1 MKTLYKRNAQGKP
14 LFWSIWVDNNF
25 SINPK
30 NINYKIISVRY
41 GLVGKD
47 GRFEHIVTTRKIQDE
62 IESLIKAKRKEGYKE
77 LVDLYD
83 NAHIADQ
90 YISKLGLVRYLDTYL
105 PKFNTDNNGAFIPM
119 LCKTLEDNKPFEKGS
134 YFGQWKINGERCII
148 TATLEQGLFETIKF
162 HYRSREGV
170 DWTNKLNYLDD
181 YLLPCIPNEII
192 DIMVEEGVAL
202 DGELYLPG
210 YGINEINSFIKNT
223 ELPQH
228 YKLQF
233 WLYDICIEN
242 MSAKDRQNCIDDF
255 LLGKVHRSRIHTK
268 EEHLNNID
276 RLVVLPNFYCSDI
289 NEAILRRDTFI
300 SLGFEGLVIRNTDAE
315 YQFGGKRNN
324 AMLKF
329 KKKEDG
335 LFTIV
340 DIVPE
345 GTKRS
350 NLGKFVL
357 KNDIN
362 DELFECTYNAPHS
375 SQEEILVNK
384 NKYLTGEYLG
394 LVEFRERSGQ
404 LQVPFHAKLVKLIK
418 KENL

>member
-14 LFWSIWVDNNF
+14 LFWSIWADNN
-25 SINPK
+25 SINS
-30 NINYKIISVRY
+30 KIINVKY

-47 GRFEHIVTTRKIQDE
+47 GRFEHIVTTRKLQDE

-83 NAHIADQ
+83 NAHIAEQD
-90 YISKLGLVRYLDTYL
+90 ISKLDLVHYLDTYL
-105 PKFNTDNNGAFIPM
+105 PKFNTHDNGAFIPM
-119 LCKTLEDNKPFEKGS
+119 LCKTLENNRPFERGD

-148 TATLEQGLFETIKF
+148 TADKTTGLFEEIKL

-170 DWTNKLNYLDD
+170 DWTDKLSYLDD
-181 YLLPCIPNEII
+181 FLLPCISEEII
-192 DIMVEEGVAL
+192 DMMLEEGVGL

-233 WLYDICIEN
+233 WMYDLCIEN
-242 MSAKDRQNCIDDF
+242 MSAYGRQIILTENFKNYIPLC
-255 LLGKVHRSRIHTK
+255 LKTK
-268 EEHLNNID
+268 EDHLNNNNKLI
-276 RLVVLPNFYCSDI
+276 LLPNENTNDISD
-289 NEAILRRDTFI
+289 AIRQRDYYI
-300 SLGFEGLVIRNTDAE
+300 SLGFEGLVIREKSAE
-315 YQFGGKRNN
+315 YQFGGRRNN
-324 AMLKF
+324 SMLKF

-335 LFTIV
+335 LFEII
-340 DIVPE
+340 DIIPE
-345 GTKRS
+345 GHKRV

-362 DELFECTYNAPHS
+362 DELFECSYNATHEK
-375 SQEEILVNK
+375 QEEILINK
-384 NKYLTGEYLG
+384 NNYIGKKA
-394 LVEFRERSGQ
+394 LVEYRERSGIKQ
-404 LQVPFHAKLVKLIK
+404 CPFHARVINIK
-418 KENL
+418 

>member
-1 MKTLYKRNAQGKP
+1 MITLYKRNAQGKP
-14 LFWSIWVDNNF
+14 LFWTIDARLTDIKVQ
-25 SINPK
+25 
-30 NINYKIISVRY
+30 Y
-41 GLVGKD
+41 GIVGKE
-47 GRFEHIVTTRKIQDE
+47 GRVEYITTHRNLQDE
-62 IESLIKAKRKEGYKE
+62 INSLIKSKRKEGYKE
-77 LVDLYD
+77 LQDLYD
-83 NAHIADQ
+83 NAP
-90 YISKLGLVRYLDTYL
+90 KLINPDNLYDYLNNYL
-105 PKFNTDNNGAFIPM
+105 PKFNTHADGAFIPM
-119 LCKTLEDNKPFEKGS
+119 LCKTLEDNKPFEKGN

-148 TATLEQGLFETIKF
+148 TAEIEKGLFETVKL
-162 HYRSREGV
+162 HYRSREGI
-170 DWTNKLNYLDD
+170 DWTNKLSYLDD

-192 DIMVEEGVAL
+192 DMMAEEGVAL

-242 MSAKDRQNCIDDF
+242 MSAKNRQNHIDNF

-268 EEHLNNID
+268 EEHFNNTD
-276 RLVVLPNFYCSDI
+276 RLVVLSNFDCSNI
-289 NEAILRRDTFI
+289 NEAIIRRDAFI
-300 SLGFEGLVIRNTDAE
+300 SLGFEGLVIRKTDAE
-315 YQFGGKRNN
+315 YQFGGRRNN
-324 AMLKF
+324 SMLKF

-335 LFTIV
+335 LFTII

-345 GTKRS
+345 GIKRS

-375 SQEEILVNK
+375 AQEEILINK
-384 NKYLTGEYLG
+384 DKYIGRCA
-394 LVEFRERSGQ
+394 LVEYRERSGVNQ
-404 LQVPFHAKLVKLIK
+404 LPFHSKVIK
-418 KENL
+418 IQ

>member
-1 MKTLYKRNAQGKP
+1 MITLYKRNSNGKP
-14 LFWSIWVDNNF
+14 LFWTIDARIADIKVQ
-25 SINPK
+25 
-30 NINYKIISVRY
+30 Y
-41 GLVGKD
+41 GIVGKE
-47 GRFEHIVTTRKIQDE
+47 GRVEYITTHRNLQDE
-62 IESLIKAKRKEGYKE
+62 INSLVKAKRKEGYKE
-77 LVDLYD
+77 LQDLYD
-83 NAHIADQ
+83 NAP
-90 YISKLGLVRYLDTYL
+90 KLINPDNLYDYLNNYL
-105 PKFNTDNNGAFIPM
+105 PKFNTHADGAFIPM
-119 LCKTLEDNKPFEKGS
+119 LCKTLEDNKPFEKGT

-148 TATLEQGLFETIKF
+148 TAEVEKGLFETIKL

-170 DWTNKLNYLDD
+170 DWTDKLSYLDD
-181 YLLPCIPNEII
+181 YLLPYIPKEII
-192 DIMVEEGVAL
+192 NMMVEEGVAL

-242 MSAKDRQNCIDDF
+242 MSAKNRQNHIDDF

-268 EEHLNNID
+268 EEHLNNTD
-276 RLVVLPNFYCSDI
+276 RLVVLPNFDCSNI

-300 SLGFEGLVIRNTDAE
+300 SLGFEGLVIRKTDAE
-315 YQFGGKRNN
+315 YQFGGRRNN
-324 AMLKF
+324 NMLKF

-345 GTKRS
+345 GIKRS

-362 DELFECTYNAPHS
+362 DELFECSYNATHEK
-375 SQEEILVNK
+375 QEEILINK
-384 NKYLTGEYLG
+384 NNYIGKNA
-394 LVEFRERSGQ
+394 LVEYRERSGIKQ
-404 LQVPFHAKLVKLIK
+404 CPFHARVISIK
-418 KENL
+418 

>member
-1 MKTLYKRNAQGKP
+1 MKTLYKRNTQGKP
-14 LFWSIWVDNNF
+14 LFWSIWIDHNY
-25 SINPK
+25 INPK
-30 NINYKIISVRY
+30 IINVKY

-47 GRFEHIVTTRKIQDE
+47 GRLEPIVATRKIQDE
-62 IESLIKAKRKEGYKE
+62 VESLIKAKRKEGYKE

-83 NAHIADQ
+83 NAHIAEQD
-90 YISKLGLVRYLDTYL
+90 ISKLGLVHYLDTYL

-119 LCKTLEDNKPFEKGS
+119 LCKTLEDNKPFERGE

-148 TATLEQGLFETIKF
+148 TADKTTGLFEEIKL

-170 DWTNKLNYLDD
+170 DWTDKLSYLDEF
-181 YLLPCIPNEII
+181 LLPCIPEEIV
-192 DIMVEEGVAL
+192 DMMLEEGVGL

-233 WLYDICIEN
+233 WMYDLCVEN
-242 MSAKDRQNCIDDF
+242 MSAYSRQHVLIENFKKYVPLC
-255 LLGKVHRSRIHTK
+255 LKTK
-268 EEHLNNID
+268 EDHLNNNNKLI
-276 RLVVLPNFYCSDI
+276 LLPNEDI
-289 NEAILRRDTFI
+289 EDISNAIKRRDYYI
-300 SLGFEGLVIRNTDAE
+300 SLGFEGLVIREKSAE
-315 YQFGGKRNN
+315 YQFGGRRNN
-324 AMLKF
+324 SMLKF

-335 LFTIV
+335 LFEII

-345 GTKRS
+345 GRKRA

-362 DELFECTYNAPHS
+362 NAEFECTYNAPHS
-375 SQEEILVNK
+375 AQEEILANK
-384 NKYLTGEYLG
+384 DSYIGKKC
-394 LVEFRERSGQ
+394 LVEFRERSGISR
-404 LQVPFHAKLVKLIK
+404 VPFHAKAIK
-418 KENL
+418 ICSE

>member
-1 MKTLYKRNAQGKP
+1 MVTLYKRNAQGKP
-14 LFWSIWVDNNF
+14 LFWSIWPHGIIANNIF
-25 SINPK
+25 IK
-30 NINYKIISVRY
+30 Y
-41 GLVGKD
+41 GLVDKP
-47 GRFEHIVTTRKIQDE
+47 GRTEVISTHRNVQDE
-62 IESLIKAKRKEGYKE
+62 INSLIKAKRKEGYKE
-77 LVDLYD
+77 LQDLYD
-83 NAHIADQ
+83 NAPI
-90 YISKLGLVRYLDTYL
+90 LDTFKGNLYDYLNNYL
-105 PKFNTDNNGAFIPM
+105 PKFNTHTDGAFIPM

-134 YFGQWKINGERCII
+134 YLGQWKINGERCII
-148 TATLEQGLFETIKF
+148 TATVERDLFELVKL

-170 DWTNKLNYLDD
+170 DWTSKLSYLDD
-181 YLLPCIPNEII
+181 ILLPCIPQEILDMMI
-192 DIMVEEGVAL
+192 EEGVGL

-242 MSAKDRQNCIDDF
+242 MSAINRQI
-255 LLGKVHRSRIHTK
+255 LLRKNFSEYAINSVFKTKGYVFTK
-268 EEHLNNID
+268 EDHLNNTN
-276 RLVVLPNFYCSDI
+276 RLVLLDNDTVENI
-289 NEAILRRDTFI
+289 NIAIGLRDKYI
-300 SLGFEGLVIRNTDAE
+300 SLGFEGLVIREKSAE

-324 AMLKF
+324 SMLKF

-362 DELFECTYNAPHS
+362 DELFECTYNAPHAA
-375 SQEEILVNK
+375 QEEILINK
-384 NKYLTGEYLG
+384 NKYIGQKC
-394 LVEFRERSGQ
+394 LVEYRERSGCS
-404 LQVPFHAKLVKLIK
+404 QVPFHAKGIK
-418 KENL
+418 IND